1 MKTTEMKLAEA
12 IADETDDH
20 YFNSSIV
27 AHSLADQPYHTID
40 RIMEMI
46 VKTIRYQAQ
55 RHNNDWENGRTSE
68 GLFLANELN
77 NYIQEIT
84 KKYQF
89 NNLSLPK

>member
-1 MKTTEMKLAEA
+1 MRTPEMKLADL
-12 IADETDDH
+12 IADATDDH
-20 YFNSSIV
+20 YFNPSIV
-27 AHSLADQPYHTID
+27 AHALAEQPYYTTD
-40 RIMEMI
+40 RIVELI
-46 VKTIRYQAQ
+46 TETIRYQAQ
-55 RHNNDWENGRTSE
+55 RHNHDWENGRTSE